1 MRRQCNRNGALAAH
15 LRHDPLESGTFPGV
29 FAVQSRTLD
38 PAFAGSNPAAQP
50 PLLTSEIAGFPGGDI
65 LSVCAIMAHAMP
77 RKPRLSR
84 NSYLQ
89 KRRQGWYV
97 RVAVPQ
103 GLVSVIGKQHI
114 VRSLQTRDVEVA
126 RKRRWPALAQIQ
138 AELAHQAGRAD
149 DPFWTPP
156 WQNIDPVSE
165 GLTARE
171 DWLAA
176 DDQVRDPCTRY
187 TEREELE
194 HIFHEWAEEIEK
206 KQGPDTA
213 KAFWQIATSQT
224 PMLRI
229 VQTNGWRTSRER
241 FRNRPLDTT
250 GLQ

>member
-1 MRRQCNRNGALAAH
+1 
-15 LRHDPLESGTFPGV
+15 
-29 FAVQSRTLD
+29 
-38 PAFAGSNPAAQP
+38 
-50 PLLTSEIAGFPGGDI
+50 
-65 LSVCAIMAHAMP
+65 MP
-77 RKPRLSR
+77 RKRSLSR

-103 GLVSVIGKQHI
+103 GLVPVIRKRHI

-138 AELAHQAGRAD
+138 TELADQAGRED

-156 WQNIDPVSE
+156 WQNVDPVSE